1 MKSSNDIKC
10 KLPINNIKIEEKDFE
25 SKNKYNKSNKIQIN
39 KMLGNNNLYINQNT
53 KISLLKEN
61 KNELEQ
67 PKNTSIISI
76 PSEVKNND
84 NDIKKDYDY
93 NSFYEEENIIDNINN
108 KKIDLFTNHCNSDA
122 KLTNN
127 INNPKFQLKQKFFD
141 KKDKIQ
147 NFIKLN
153 ENKKDEKITYNSSQ
167 NIINNK
173 SNKNIN
179 EVNINF
185 TNNFCL
191 IS

>member
-10 KLPINNIKIEEKDFE
+10 KLPINNIKIEEKDFG

>member
-108 KKIDLFTNHCNSDA
+108 KKIDLFTNHCNNDA